1 MKTSETLNIR
11 SIEHIREYLELQ
23 MVMLSCPQ
31 WGILDFHT
39 DFDNQVNKAFM
50 QSIMQ
55 DICKEPPRSNGVL
68 ESNFVPEERLWTW
81 DSNLPWC
88 LEFPLAPRAQDG
100 GDKIALRPLGA
111 GARSEEAWAV
121 MVASRKGAY

>member
-1 MKTSETLNIR
+1 
-11 SIEHIREYLELQ
+11 
-23 MVMLSCPQ
+23 
-31 WGILDFHT
+31 
-39 DFDNQVNKAFM
+39 M

-55 DICKEPPRSNGVL
+55 DIRKEPPTSNGVL
-68 ESNFVPEERLWTW
+68 ESNIVPEERLWTW

-88 LEFPLAPRAQDG
+88 LELPLAPRAQDG
-100 GDKIALRPLGA
+100 GDNIALWPLRA